1 MKRIKRILAWIAL
14 IIIAGLIIATL
25 ILGIKGS
32 PYAISM
38 LGVTM
43 GVSIIIWVLF
53 WISGVL
59 KRKDTSEK
67 HKQEDEIPDK

>member
-1 MKRIKRILAWIAL
+1 MKRIKRVLAWIAL

-53 WISGVL
+53 WINGVL

>member
-1 MKRIKRILAWIAL
+1 MKRIKRVLAWIAL

-53 WISGVL
+53 
-59 KRKDTSEK
+59 
-67 HKQEDEIPDK
+67 

>member
-1 MKRIKRILAWIAL
+1 MKRIKRVLAWIAL

-32 PYAISM
+32 PYAVSM

>member
-1 MKRIKRILAWIAL
+1 MKKIKRVLAWIAL

-59 KRKDTSEK
+59 KREDTSEK
-67 HKQEDEIPDK
+67 HKQEEENPDK

>member
-1 MKRIKRILAWIAL
+1 MKKIKRVLAWIAL

-43 GVSIIIWVLF
+43 GVSIVIWVLF

-59 KRKDTSEK
+59 KRGDTSEK
-67 HKQEDEIPDK
+67 HKQEDETPDK

>member
-1 MKRIKRILAWIAL
+1 MKRIKRVLAWIAL

>member
-1 MKRIKRILAWIAL
+1 MKRIKRVLAWIAL

-53 WISGVL
+53 WINGVL
-59 KRKDTSEK
+59 KREDTSEK
-67 HKQEDEIPDK
+67 HKQEEENPDK